1 MPRKKPVTNDLTDKE
16 KLDIVHSKDVA
27 KKMKRRTVSKWVA
40 LLLLIALFV
49 TGSVWGVLSLVDYNS
64 MKVLIDKESTG
75 IALSEDKAFTKP
87 ATNITVKGPSRMKD
101 ITYTDIDWESEVLN
115 KEGSHPSEKGYIAY
129 TVFLKNVAD
138 YKSLKYVTRLTIP
151 KHDKGMQKA
160 IRIMVLTTRYDSEGK
175 ELAPDVKIYAQ
186 KKEDGTPE
194 HIAYDSD
201 QLDVQRPIPLDKLN
215 LGSAV
220 KLQDNVTTP
229 FVEKREEYTKDE
241 TFYVDLILGQDLN
254 GGEIVKYTVV
264 MWFEGS
270 DAQCVDNILGGYCV
284 VRLEFGVEE
293 YGDAKPI
300 G

>member
-1 MPRKKPVTNDLTDKE
+1 MPRKKQVTQDLTDKE
-16 KLDIVHSKDVA
+16 KLDIVRSKDVVT
-27 KKMKRRTVSKWVA
+27 KMKRRTVSKWVA
-40 LLLLIALFV
+40 LLLAIALIV

-64 MKVLIDKESTG
+64 MKVVIDKESTG
-75 IALSEDKAFTKP
+75 IALSEDYAFTKP
-87 ATNITVKGPSRMKD
+87 ATNITIKGPSRMKD
-101 ITYTDIDWESEVLN
+101 LTYTDLDIDNEVLG

-151 KHDKGMQKA
+151 KSDKEMQKA
-160 IRIMVLTTRYDSEGK
+160 IRILVMTTRYDENGN
-175 ELAPDVKIYAQ
+175 ELEPDVKIYAQ
-186 KKEDGTPE
+186 KKDDGSAE
-194 HIAYDSD
+194 NVAYDSD
-201 QLDVQRPIPLDKLN
+201 QLDIQKPIPLDRLNMGSSFKL
-215 LGSAV
+215 
-220 KLQDNVTTP
+220 KDNMTTP
-229 FVEKREEYTKDE
+229 FLEYREDYTLDE
-241 TFYVDLILGQDLN
+241 TFYVDLVMGQNLN
-254 GGEIVKYTVV
+254 GNEIVKYTVA